1 MSEFIQPST
10 QKVYHLFNFL
20 KQLTG
25 NKEHEEDL
33 AVIALNTATVLN
45 KLKIIVTE
53 FEQVPIMRIELVG
66 DAVATFQQVKALE
79 NLQHCE

>member
-10 QKVYHLFNFL
+10 QKVYYLFNFF
-20 KQLTG
+20 KQLAG

-45 KLKIIVTE
+45 KLKILVTE
-53 FEQVPIMRIELVG
+53 FEQVPIMRIELIG